1 MEQEPLLELPFEDI
15 VHIVEAMDVQ
25 SILLLCA
32 TSRAYRELCSNPF
45 IAQIID
51 RKQRESKV
59 VASFDYHPTGEF
71 ITELRLYFPESRFL
85 QEISFE
91 FNLTLEVAQSASQ
104 QLLNLGED
112 EDLGND
118 LHLAEDMRGFR
129 IEGFSNSK
137 DVFVTLYIEGED
149 FEIPG
154 VMTCTFKTN
163 PFARFLAEYAFI
175 GIRDNPARTILRE
188 NGFVES
194 YEEELSPELE
204 AFIASQREY
213 MT

>member
-32 TSRAYRELCSNPF
+32 TSRAYRELCSNPI

-59 VASFDYHPTGEF
+59 VASFDYHPTGDF

-85 QEISFE
+85 QEVSFE

-112 EDLGND
+112 EELGLEDLF
-118 LHLAEDMRGFR
+118 LAEDIDGLR
-129 IEGFSNSK
+129 IDAGSDNEY
-137 DVFVTLYIEGED
+137 VFVTLYIGD
-149 FEIPG
+149 EIGVSG